1 MRNWLAKVRP
11 YWTHWI
17 EIVLAAAVVVV
28 AAAVGTAQ
36 IFIYKQQAK
45 IMGSQAEIAQKQADI
60 MNTQA
65 DIAQRQLAEMQSEG
79 RAWVSI
85 EPFLGNVTW
94 DKEGVNINI
103 KMTVKNTGKIPAL
116 YVVRDAKLLPTIA
129 SESPYTVLQKMITQ
143 QRQGPIDITGVPVFP
158 NDTLDWFAVFKYSRD
173 DVKKNFEYRSTF
185 RNSKGETSSL
195 KPEDHE
201 YISLTLV
208 YFVDYTFGGDF
219 AHHQHSCMC
228 NIVEVF
234 PNVAARFALPLGV
247 DLSPPNVQ
255 LDSFP
260 FNCQAD

>member
-1 MRNWLAKVRP
+1 MRNWQAKVRP

-158 NDTLDWFAVFKYSRD
+158 NDTLD
-173 DVKKNFEYRSTF
+173 
-185 RNSKGETSSL
+185 SKGETSSL